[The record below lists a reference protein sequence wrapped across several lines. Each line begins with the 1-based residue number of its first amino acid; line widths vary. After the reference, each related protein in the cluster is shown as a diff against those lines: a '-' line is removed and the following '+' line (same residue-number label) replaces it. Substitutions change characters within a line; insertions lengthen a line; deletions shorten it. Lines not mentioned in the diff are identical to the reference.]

1 MICDLCPRQCHA
13 LRTSERGDGL
23 CGMPEGPMVARAA
36 LHMWEEPPISGS
48 RGSGTVFFSGCP
60 LGCVFCQNEKI
71 SHEHFGK
78 ALTLTE
84 LEQVCEHLIAQGAH
98 NLNFVTPTHYAH
110 VLRALLTRYRPTV
123 PVVWNTG
130 GYERLETL
138 HSLDGLVDIYL
149 PDLKYLDGN
158 AAERYSAAPDYP
170 QYAVQAIQEDRKS
183 VV

>member
-36 LHMWEEPPISGS
+36 LHMWEEPPISGT

-78 ALTLTE
+78 ALTLTQ
-84 LEQVCEHLIAQGAH
+84 LEQVPRE
-98 NLNFVTPTHYAH
+98 PTTST
-110 VLRALLTRYRPTV
+110 LSPPPIMPTC
-123 PVVWNTG
+123 
-130 GYERLETL
+130 
-138 HSLDGLVDIYL
+138 
-149 PDLKYLDGN
+149 
-158 AAERYSAAPDYP
+158 
-170 QYAVQAIQEDRKS
+170 S
-183 VV
+183 VRC